1 MNNHTFLSKPNIDL
15 VWDVIIDEDIV
26 KQCSSET
33 HAAIYSVFCNNIQP
47 FFDNEYKS
55 TPNLV
60 DMNKKYIM
68 LMLNFISKNI
78 STQPQPQPQQQQQ
91 QQQRQ
96 EPPKQIIK
104 AKQPI
109 TRDDIQTDKRT
120 QIERE
125 FDMRQKDFTNAM
137 TIPVPPVP
145 NFNDEMDLPI
155 GEMEEAIRIMTEQRK
170 YDTDQFNK
178 GYTETNGDW
187 LKPAETSIK
196 NEKFKMPL
204 PPQQQPPQQQQ
215 PKPVYKGPPPPIQ
228 SQQQQQSIKYIKI
241 DNTDLED
248 NKNYVIDLP
257 TNISPKHIS
266 WSDEQQQQ
274 QPTTMLGINDT
285 LFKKLKRLEQPSEV
299 EILKQQV
306 DMLQNKIEFMN
317 QNIVNI
323 LEILNTK

>member
-15 VWDVIIDEDIV
+15 LWDVIIDEDIV
-26 KQCSSET
+26 KQCSTET
-33 HAAIYSVFCNNIQP
+33 CTAIYGVFCNNIQP

-78 STQPQPQPQQQQQ
+78 LMQPQHQQQQQ
-91 QQQRQ
+91 QQHQQ
-96 EPPKQIIK
+96 QQHPLKQMTK
-104 AKQPI
+104 PKQPI

-120 QIERE
+120 QMEKE

-137 TIPVPPVP
+137 TIPVPPAP
-145 NFNDEMDLPI
+145 KFNDDVDLPI

-196 NEKFKMPL
+196 NEKFKMPS
-204 PPQQQPPQQQQ
+204 
-215 PKPVYKGPPPPIQ
+215 PPPPPPPLPPPPMQ
-228 SQQQQQSIKYIKI
+228 SQQQQQQSIKYIKI

-266 WSDEQQQQ
+266 WSDEQQ
-274 QPTTMLGINDT
+274 PTTMLGVNDS
-285 LFKKLKRLEQPSEV
+285 LFKKLKRIEQPSEF
-299 EILKQQV
+299 ELLKQQV
-306 DMLQNKIEFMN
+306 DILQNKIEFMN